1 MKTLFVTLSA
11 VPLSMTRPYMKHFK
25 RRYPEIFDK
34 RKTKKIRDRIYIPLK
49 SGGDGE
55 EIPHIPAP
63 KPIEDFIR
71 SKGFEIESYAL
82 GKYLDGKRLKSISNL
97 LKEEPELLKLFVNDK
112 RRSAVK
118 RVAAGAQ
125 VVISRHPYDII
136 GMSFDRGWSSCMNL
150 DDGIYKH
157 MVVEDV
163 KHGSLVCYLIKT
175 DDKNI
180 NSPISR
186 ILLKRF
192 YEIGSNED
200 EDEDAFILVP
210 DGNYG
215 EAPAAFRET
224 VLKFAEEY
232 NKKAPVG
239 MYAIHSALYKDGI
252 EFAYWDGSSLSINGG
267 EENINDLAM
276 TTNNEKILDY
286 LASAGNVNIIY
297 NGSAKEKHYK
307 NLLEYMEDNDLA
319 DNSFYEDFVS
329 NCDYYEVFVDTKIPI
344 DVMVDNFS
352 GKIEDQIL
360 AEEWLRW
367 GGSVSQVSPKILPD
381 IMNELYRWEID
392 DLEVYQN
399 TIFDDMPFMEDG
411 KIDVSNVLPLVIKF
425 DRFKDASRFGNS
437 FVVKV
442 IEWLINSIEEDEDH
456 PEIENEYDDLFDY
469 TNRKYLEEEALKR
482 IQDVLENSFIY
493 KEEII
498 EQIAESLKDY
508 CREFDFSSREFNKA
522 FAKYS
527 PYHKGLSI
535 GLSNFID
542 NMPTDEEDKKL
553 YLKSLGKR
561 SLKTMVLPIRTKD
574 GLEKVFLYWINEKSK
589 NKNAKIELAT
599 SETFTNR
606 ASIEDFLKNRIDVEE
621 LTKDEN
627 LKILTPAGKGLLKF
641 LMPSTFENI

>member
-1 MKTLFVTLSA
+1 MKTLFLTLSA
-11 VPLSMTRPYMKHFK
+11 VPISKTRPYMKHFK
-25 RRYPEIFDK
+25 RRYPEIFDR

-49 SGGDGE
+49 SGGGGE
-55 EIPHIPAP
+55 EIPHITAP

-150 DDGIYKH
+150 DDGINKH

-200 EDEDAFILVP
+200 ENDDEFILVP

-215 EAPAAFRET
+215 EAPASFRET

-232 NKKAPVG
+232 NKKAPEG
-239 MYAIHSALYKDGI
+239 MYVIHSDLYKDGND
-252 EFAYWDGSSLSINGG
+252 FAYWDGSSLNTNGG
-267 EENINDLAM
+267 ENINDFAM
-276 TTNNEKILDY
+276 TTANEKILDY
-286 LASAGNVNIIY
+286 LSSVGNVNIIY
-297 NGSAKEKHYK
+297 NGSAKEHHYK
-307 NLLEYMEDNDLA
+307 NLIEYMEDNGLA
-319 DNSFYEDFVS
+319 DTSFYEDFVS
-329 NCDYYEVFVDTKIPI
+329 NCEYYKVLVDTNIPI
-344 DVMVDNFS
+344 DIIVDNFS
-352 GKIEDQIL
+352 GKIEDGEL
-360 AEEWLRW
+360 AENWLYF
-367 GGSVSQVSPKILPD
+367 GGSVSQVSPKILPN
-381 IMNELYRWEID
+381 IMNDLYRWEIE
-392 DLEVYQN
+392 DLEVYQD

-411 KIDVSNVLPLVIKF
+411 KIEIDNVLPLVIKF
-425 DRFKDASRFGNS
+425 DRFKEASKFGNK
-437 FVVKV
+437 FVVKA
-442 IEWLINSIEEDEDH
+442 IEWLVNSIAEDADH
-456 PEIENEYDDLFDY
+456 PEIENDYDDLFDY
-469 TNRKYLEEEALKR
+469 TNRKYFKEDAIER
-482 IQDVLENSFIY
+482 IQYVLSNSY
-493 KEEII
+493 MVKEDIV
-498 EQIAESLKDY
+498 EQIAELLKDY
-508 CREFDFSSREFNKA
+508 CRELDFSSREFNKA

-535 GLSNFID
+535 GLENFLA
-542 NMPTDEEDKKL
+542 NAPTDEEDKNL
-553 YLKSLGKR
+553 YFKSLGKR
-561 SLKTMVLPIRTKD
+561 TLNTMLLQMSKKE
-574 GLEKVFLYWINEKSK
+574 GLEKVFLHWVNEKAK
-589 NKNAKIELAT
+589 DKNARIDLE
-599 SETFTNR
+599 SPEEYFT
-606 ASIEDFLKNRIDVEE
+606 NRIDVEQ
-621 LTKDEN
+621 LTKAEN
-627 LKILTPAGKGLLKF
+627 LKMLTPAGMELLKF